1 MSLHRS
7 SDSASAPY
15 APEAKKR
22 ARLTRPTALLFAV
35 TAGFAVANAYYAQP
49 LLGTLARQF
58 GISRAAI
65 GSVMMVAS
73 ICYGFGLLV
82 LVPLGDRWSRRTMI
96 LVQSILSTL
105 ALLAIAAATRGIVLF
120 AGMASIGFL
129 AVVTQVLVSFAADLA
144 EPGERGR
151 TVGTVTSGIVLGI
164 LLARTFSGAI
174 ADLAGWRAVY
184 LTSAGITSA
193 LVALLF
199 KMLPRDEST
208 NIGQS
213 YAQLVASVFALVAQ
227 ERVLRVRAFIAFL
240 HFAAAMTLWTPMVLP
255 LSAPPISLSR
265 TEIGLFGL
273 AGAAGSLGAARA
285 GRLADSGFGQ
295 WTSGIGLAL
304 MLVSW
309 LPTALVMHS
318 VAALVVGVLAFDLG
332 LQAVHVTNQSLIF
345 SVRPDARSRLTAGYM
360 LFYAGGCASGSM
372 ASTVVYARFGW
383 SGVCMLG
390 ASISAAALAF
400 WYATL
405 RHGARYGDGAR
416 TSARRAL
423 TQLRHHLVDD
433 RLRR

>member
-7 SDSASAPY
+7 SDSASAPH
-15 APEAKKR
+15 PRQEKTR
-22 ARLTRPTALLFAV
+22 ARLTRRTALVFAV

-49 LLGTLARQF
+49 LLDTLARQF

-65 GSVMMVAS
+65 GSVLMVAS
-73 ICYGFGLLV
+73 ICYGLGLLL
-82 LVPLGDRWSRRTMI
+82 LVPLGDRWSRRKMI
-96 LVQSILSTL
+96 LVQSIVSAL
-105 ALLAIAAATRGIVLF
+105 ALLAIAAATHGIVLF
-120 AGMASIGFL
+120 AGMALIGFL
-129 AVVTQVLVSFAADLA
+129 AVVTQVLVSFAADLS
-144 EPGERGR
+144 EPGERGT

-164 LLARTFSGAI
+164 LLARTFSGAL

-184 LTSAGITSA
+184 LTSAGITLA
-193 LVALLF
+193 LAALLF
-199 KMLPRDEST
+199 KVLPRDEPASVA
-208 NIGQS
+208 QS
-213 YAQLVASVFALVAQ
+213 YTQLVASVFALIAQ
-227 ERVLRVRAFIAFL
+227 EGVLRVRAIIAFL

-255 LSAPPISLSR
+255 LSAPPMSLSH

-285 GRLADSGFGQ
+285 GRLADSGFAQ
-295 WTSGIGLAL
+295 RTSGIGLAL

-309 LPTALVMHS
+309 LPTALVMRS
-318 VAALVVGVLAFDLG
+318 VAALVVGVVAFDLG
-332 LQAVHVTNQSLIF
+332 LQAVHVTNQSLIY

-360 LFYAGGCASGSM
+360 LFYAAGCASGSM

-405 RHGARYGDGAR
+405 RPEVQSRDCTQPSPR
-416 TSARRAL
+416 PAL
-423 TQLRHHLVDD
+423 TQLRHNVVDD
-433 RLRR
+433 RFRR